1 MRVLI
6 IEDDRRM
13 AALLEQG
20 LREEGSQVTVCHDGR
35 EGLSL
40 GLTPD
45 FDVIVLDIML
55 PGLDGFEVARR
66 LRLARRLTPILMLTA
81 RDEAM
86 DVVKALNLGAD
97 AYLVK
102 PFAFDVF
109 LARVRAAARR
119 GPATQPVVFQ
129 AGALSLDSATREV
142 RLRKKPVTLTR
153 TEYAILELLLRRRN
167 RVVTRDAVIDEVW
180 GGEREVESNTLDAFM
195 KLLRSKVDSDPGQK
209 LIHTKAVPISRTP
222 KAPPI

>member
-13 AALLEQG
+13 AALLAQG
-20 LREEGSQVTVCHDGR
+20 LREDGSQATVSHDGR

-45 FDVIVLDIML
+45 FDVIVLDVML

-66 LRLARRLTPILMLTA
+66 IRSAGRLTPILMLTA
-81 RDEAM
+81 RDGAM
-86 DVVKALNLGAD
+86 DVVKGLNLGAD
-97 AYLVK
+97 DYLVK
-102 PFAFDVF
+102 PFVFDVF

-119 GPATQPVVFQ
+119 GPATQPVVFN
-129 AGALSLDSATREV
+129 AGPLSLDTATREV
-142 RLRKKPVTLTR
+142 HLRDRPVVLTR

-167 RVVTRDAVIDEVW
+167 RVVTRDAVVEEVW
-180 GGEREVESNTLDAFM
+180 GGERDVESNTLDAFM
-195 KLLRSKVDSDPGQK
+195 KLLRSKVDPDQN
-209 LIHTKAVPISRTP
+209 LIRTVRGVGY
-222 KAPPI
+222 ILRTETE